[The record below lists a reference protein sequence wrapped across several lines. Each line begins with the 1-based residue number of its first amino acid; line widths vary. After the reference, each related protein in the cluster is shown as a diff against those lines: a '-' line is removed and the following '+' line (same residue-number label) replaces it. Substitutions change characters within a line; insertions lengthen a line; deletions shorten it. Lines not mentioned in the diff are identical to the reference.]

1 MLPSPERV
9 EHCTRG
15 ERDGRALEVGEGWGE
30 CGALQEGGEL
40 EVGRVE
46 HWLRG

>member
-1 MLPSPERV
+1 M
-9 EHCTRG
+9 
-15 ERDGRALEVGEGWGE
+15 GEGWGE

-46 HWLRG
+46 RYGEGV

>member
-1 MLPSPERV
+1 MVERW
-9 EHCTRG
+9 R
-15 ERDGRALEVGEGWGE
+15 WE

-46 HWLRG
+46 HWLRGWECYGEGV